1 MRWLTEHPVQERSRW
16 LSRRER
22 MELSEGPQIP
32 QRADSAEQKKA
43 WRDIMLPRETKRS
56 LGLCVSGEENYDRQ
70 RCEERREDLGPV
82 QGELLDRSIFPS
94 ARRDFSARRAGPHC
108 PLRFEEAV

>member
-1 MRWLTEHPVQERSRW
+1 MRWLTEHPAQERSRW

-32 QRADSAEQKKA
+32 QRADNAEKNKA

-70 RCEERREDLGPV
+70 QREDVREDLGPV
-82 QGELLDRSIFPS
+82 HGELLDRSICLAEGIS
-94 ARRDFSARRAGPHC
+94 LQEELGLIA